1 MIRTRPGMEDDGRP
15 CFQFSSRSV
24 VCIHAHVHVFFFRF
38 FFLSFFPSNI
48 QGVVRYE
55 RCYDRVL
62 NHHCLHFHPRGD
74 KKANQKYR
82 WAGLL

>member
-1 MIRTRPGMEDDGRP
+1 MGVPVSNFLLEVLFVSTPT
-15 CFQFSSRSV
+15 STS
-24 VCIHAHVHVFFFRF
+24 FFFRF